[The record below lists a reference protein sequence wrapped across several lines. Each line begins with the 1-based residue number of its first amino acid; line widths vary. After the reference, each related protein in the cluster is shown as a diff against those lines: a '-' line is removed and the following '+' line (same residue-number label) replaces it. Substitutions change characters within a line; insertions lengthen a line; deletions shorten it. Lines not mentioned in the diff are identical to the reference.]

1 VSSTRDGPLTHDAE
15 AIGQLRATLAEAGYT
30 DEAVRRALDTEV
42 STSRDSLELPLYT
55 RVLPPGEPLS
65 TLVKLFLLGLPATAD
80 EAAAALGP
88 VPLERLA
95 SLGVLTLTD
104 GVAQAELELVPVD
117 DLLIASDRFLEEL
130 TQPDHVLGISPP
142 TRALAALTVRP
153 EVDTTLD
160 LCTGN
165 GIQALLAARH
175 SRHVVAADVS
185 ARALRFAKFNALLN
199 EIDSI
204 ELRQGNLFDPVEG
217 STFDLVVCNPPYV
230 ISPDSEF
237 VYRDSGM
244 RGDVF
249 CEGIVR
255 RLPEFLR
262 PDGFAHVLVS
272 WVHTDGEDW
281 SDPLRA
287 WVEGSGCDALL
298 LRYATHDPLQ
308 YAAGWNRPLRADA
321 AAYASALDRWSDHF
335 ERLGVEAIS
344 WGAVI
349 LRRRA
354 GANWVWAYSP
364 SSQRVTSAGNHVLR
378 LFLARDLLDE
388 WSDEA
393 LLEQRFELVDDHRL
407 EQTSQVEDGSRAVE
421 STVLTQTRGLRF
433 ALAIDEAT
441 AELLQ
446 LLDGERGLR
455 EILGQ
460 FEERL
465 PPGVS
470 AEEFRSRVV
479 AATRR
484 LVELGFLLP
493 RPGSGLR

>member
-1 VSSTRDGPLTHDAE
+1 MPSTREGPLTHDAE
-15 AIGQLRATLAEAGYT
+15 AIEQLRTTIAEAGYT
-30 DEAVRRALDTEV
+30 DEAVKRALDTEV
-42 STSRDSLELPLYT
+42 STSRDSLELPLYL
-55 RVLPPGEPLS
+55 RILPSRERLS
-65 TLVKLFLLGLPATAD
+65 TLIKLFLLGLPSSAD
-80 EAAAALGP
+80 EAAAALA
-88 VPLERLA
+88 PLTLQRLE
-95 SLGVLTLTD
+95 SLGVLRL
-104 GVAQAELELVPVD
+104 GGGEARAELELVPVD
-117 DLLIASDRFLEEL
+117 DLLIASDRFLDEL

-153 EVDTTLD
+153 QVETTLD

-175 SRHVVAADVS
+175 SRRVVAADVS
-185 ARALRFAKFNALLN
+185 ERALRFAEFNALLN
-199 EIDSI
+199 GVSSI
-204 ELRQGNLFDPVEG
+204 ELRQGDLFDPVEG

-230 ISPDSEF
+230 ISPDAEF

-249 CEGIVR
+249 CERIVR
-255 RLPEFLR
+255 RLPEFLE
-262 PDGFAHVLVS
+262 DGGFAHVLVS
-272 WVHTDGEDW
+272 WVHSNGEDW
-281 SDPLRA
+281 SDPLKA

-321 AAYASALDRWSDHF
+321 EAYASALDRWSEHF

-354 GANWVWAYSP
+354 GDNWIWAYSP
-364 SSQRVTSAGNHVLR
+364 SSQRVTTGGAHVLR
-378 LFLARDLLDE
+378 LFHARDLLDE
-388 WSDEA
+388 WSDNA
-393 LLEQRFELVDDHRL
+393 LLDQRLELVAGHRL
-407 EQTSQVEDGSRAVE
+407 EQTSQVEGGTRTVS
-421 STVLTQTRGLRF
+421 STVLEQTEGLRF

-441 AELLQ
+441 AEMLQ
-446 LLDGERGLR
+446 LLDGQRPLR
-455 EILGQ
+455 EVLGP

-465 PPGVS
+465 PPGVT

-484 LVELGFLLP
+484 LLALGFLLP
-493 RPGSGLR
+493 A